1 MKVKTAEYGHWKSHC
16 GIIFRTRT
24 ELYSHNKE
32 CLECIEWNSNKYK
45 RSGETRKNEWNEE
58 KSKKA
63 SEIQKKVWQSPEL
76 RKAQSEKA
84 VFNNFWKY
92 RTKNPIIYES
102 KIAGKMKLDSKWE
115 LEVAKRLD
123 ELNVEWYRPRVR
135 LPYLDSNGIEH
146 GYFPDF
152 YVKTFNCFIEV
163 KSEFIASWQNSN
175 NKCSYIKEHY
185 KFVKWFETEEQCK
198 TFVLQDLGCSFIP
211 EKDEEDISYW
221 IEESNKNK
229 QKVLSKK
236 ELLKEERWEII
247 QKSNIDFSKFGW
259 VKELSA
265 LFGICENKA
274 GKYIR
279 DNYPEFY
286 KTCYKRK

>member
-1 MKVKTAEYGHWKSHC
+1 MHIKTAEHGHWKSYC
-16 GIIFRTRT
+16 GIIFRTRA
-24 ELYSHNKE
+24 ELYRHKKE
-32 CLECIEWNSNKYK
+32 CSKCIEWRLGMYK
-45 RSGETRKNEWNEE
+45 RSAETRKKEWTEE
-58 KSKKA
+58 KSKKI
-63 SEIQKKVWQSPEL
+63 SEIQKKVWQNSEL
-76 RKAQSEKA
+76 RKAQSKRT

-163 KSEFIASWQNSN
+163 KSEFIADWQNSN

-185 KFVKWFETEEQCK
+185 KFVKWLETEEQCK
-198 TFVLQDLGCSFIP
+198 TFVLQDLGCDFVP
-211 EKDEEDISYW
+211 ERDEEDVSYW
-221 IEESNKNK
+221 IEMSNKNK
-229 QKVLSKK
+229 QKVPSKK
-236 ELLKEERWEII
+236 EKLKEERWGII
-247 QKSNIDFSKFGW
+247 QKSGIDFSKFGW
-259 VKELSA
+259 VKKLSV

-279 DNYPEFY
+279 NNYPEFY
-286 KTCYKRK
+286 KACYKRK